1 MYYKKVF
8 RLQTGKYVQVHQEDE
23 PWNTIDIDRTVGAI
37 ILVPQ
42 YNLQGGFLFGILTTG
57 KHLRRSHCTP
67 FNITE
72 DVIECYDNF
81 NTKGNPDEPLVG
93 KFHDQPIP
101 PDYYDLLNDDDED
114 NNNITG
120 APDDY
125 VLPDKK

>member
-1 MYYKKVF
+1 M
-8 RLQTGKYVQVHQEDE
+8 
-23 PWNTIDIDRTVGAI
+23 
-37 ILVPQ
+37 
-42 YNLQGGFLFGILTTG
+42 
-57 KHLRRSHCTP
+57 
-67 FNITE
+67 
-72 DVIECYDNF
+72 IECYDNF
-81 NTKGNPDEPLVG
+81 NTKRNPDEPLVG